1 MAEQKSKLEAFLA
14 DKKIDTRR
22 LLATSKRLENL
33 RPEDRATRLAK
44 AKARKT
50 EGGEKVEA
58 PKGRSG
64 RPVSQRQIEIAF
76 AGGSVAGPAKTRI
89 LRAVNH
95 LLEQKKAE
103 PVDLRA
109 LF

>member
-14 DKKIDTRR
+14 EKKIDARR

-44 AKARKT
+44 AQARKT
-50 EGGEKVEA
+50 EGAEKVTG
-58 PKGRSG
+58 KTRSG
-64 RPVSQRQIEIAF
+64 RPLSQRVIDVAF